1 MSLFIE
7 NRILKTQA
15 LTIKSF
21 VLFFRLLQFLLLFL
35 FYFFSVSS
43 VAQESESSTKF
54 VRFVNGDAEWQ
65 GQLQTS
71 ITSYKNSDGVTVE
84 LVAAIHIGDEF
95 YYRELNDYFISKD
108 AVLYELVAN
117 DNERPSP
124 SDNVRSRTGLGFLQ
138 LAMAEFLQLSFQ
150 LEKIDY
156 TPQNFRHADLNP
168 AQLAE
173 TMQAKNENFFSMFIS
188 LAIVQIA
195 SEQAALAEGEP
206 VSSFNLFSIIRAL
219 AADDQVMAF
228 KFLLAEELARSGE
241 IFVGQQLE
249 QQLTILGDR
258 NNAALDVLQQ
268 VLRESEASNSSI
280 SDISIFYGAAHMP
293 GLERELM
300 YSLGFEYSSQR
311 WLTAWR
317 IQ

>member
-124 SDNVRSRTGLGFLQ
+124 SDDVRSRTGLGFLQ

-280 SDISIFYGAAHMP
+280 SDISIFYGAAHMR